1 MVTKRAALLLT
12 ALTVM
17 VLFSGCKELFHP
29 GSEDNGTGNGNGHGS
44 GLPSV
49 PTGVTAQ
56 AQSSSSIRVSW
67 NPVAGAESYEV
78 YCEIGISYDKYFVGS
93 APSGTS
99 YTHTGL
105 QPDTTYSY
113 YIKAVN
119 SAGSSGYSSYSQTC
133 SATTPSGSVSAPSAP
148 TGVTAAA
155 SSSDSITVSWNTV
168 SGATEYYVYRAM
180 SYSGT
185 YTRVGSA
192 STITA
197 TSYTDTGLNAS
208 TTYYYKVSAKNSGG
222 ESEKSTAPG
231 SDTTKSGSVSAPSAP
246 TGVTAAASSSDSITV
261 SWNTVSGATEY
272 YVYRAMSYSGTYTRV
287 GSASTITLTSYTD
300 TGLAANTTY
309 YYKVSAKNSGGESG
323 KSTTT
328 VSATTQSG
336 SGTSQ
341 PTISWA
347 GGFWNRITDT
357 KYVSNT
363 VGHGSSTWQ
372 PLTITS
378 SSGCSVTVMLTAS
391 CEVTYDKGYASVLD
405 GVSNSTSSSNIEIV
419 VSGSQSQTHTYTVPA
434 GTHKIYFGYV
444 KDVSGIGGSDNV
456 TVEIQV
462 Y

>member
-1 MVTKRAALLLT
+1 M
-12 ALTVM
+12 
-17 VLFSGCKELFHP
+17 
-29 GSEDNGTGNGNGHGS
+29 
-44 GLPSV
+44 
-49 PTGVTAQ
+49 
-56 AQSSSSIRVSW
+56 
-67 NPVAGAESYEV
+67 AGAESYEV
-78 YCEIGISYDKYFVGS
+78 YCEIGNSSSKIFVGNVYYDI
-93 APSGTS
+93 S

-231 SDTTKSGSVSAPSAP
+231 SDTT
-246 TGVTAAASSSDSITV
+246 
-261 SWNTVSGATEY
+261 
-272 YVYRAMSYSGTYTRV
+272 
-287 GSASTITLTSYTD
+287 
-300 TGLAANTTY
+300 
-309 YYKVSAKNSGGESG
+309 
-323 KSTTT
+323 
-328 VSATTQSG
+328 QSG
-336 SGTSQ
+336 SGSSQ
-341 PTISWA
+341 PTISWT

-363 VGHGSSTWQ
+363 VGDNSSTWQ
-372 PLTITS
+372 PLTIT